1 MTLVGE
7 AMRLAPLLLC
17 LAALL
22 PAADAPPDLAAAV
35 AAAPAVRAAQARIAA
50 AQAAVRAAGTLP
62 DPMLGL
68 EIGRERPEMGEDMRM
83 AGLMLEQ
90 ALPRW
95 GERDAMRLAARAGTA
110 SAQAELA
117 RTAGE
122 LAAGVATALAEIA
135 AADEQLAATR
145 PMRNRMAALAEAVRA
160 RVASSDGAM
169 ADQFMVDS
177 RLEQLDLQLDD
188 LARRRTDAEAEAR
201 GLLGMAADAPL
212 PAFAAPA
219 ADQLAAERLP
229 MLRAAHA
236 MGLEAEAMEREALA
250 RGRPETAVG
259 LSWQRE
265 AIGLMDESDT
275 IALTV
280 RVSLPWDRPA
290 YRAGADAARRRA
302 AAARSEADGAHLM
315 AQAAAGRARRAEAQA
330 RRAVAVADALAARAA
345 TESEAIAAR
354 VATGAAPLDTA
365 LDLLD
370 RVAEARMAAAMAR
383 LDQRMAQAAL
393 WRLAPPDFTDAP
405 EGRTQP

>member
-1 MTLVGE
+1 
-7 AMRLAPLLLC
+7 MRLAPLLLC
-17 LAALL
+17 LATVL
-22 PAADAPPDLAAAV
+22 PAADQPPDLISAV
-35 AAAPAVRAAQARIAA
+35 TAAPSVRAAQARAAA

-62 DPMLGL
+62 DPMLGV

-83 AGLMLEQ
+83 AGLMVEQ
-90 ALPRW
+90 TLPRW

-110 SAQAELA
+110 AAQAELA
-117 RTAGE
+117 RAAGE

-145 PMRNRMAALAEAVRA
+145 PMRERMAALAEAVRG
-160 RVASSDGAM
+160 RIASGGGTI
-169 ADQFMVDS
+169 ADQLMIDS

-188 LARRRTDAEAEAR
+188 QLRRRTDAEAEAR
-201 GLLGMAADAPL
+201 GLLGLPADAPL
-212 PAFAAPA
+212 PAFAAPSA
-219 ADQLAAERLP
+219 GQLAPDLLP

-250 RGRPETAVG
+250 RGMPETAIG

-265 AIGLMDESDT
+265 AIGLMEESDT
-275 IALTV
+275 IALTL

-290 YRAGADAARRRA
+290 YRAGAEAARRRA
-302 AAARSEADGAHLM
+302 AAARSEADGARLM
-315 AQAAAGRARRAEAQA
+315 AQAAAGRAMRAEAQA
-330 RRAVAVADALAARAA
+330 RRATAVADALAARAA
-345 TESEAIAAR
+345 TESEAIATR
-354 VATGAAPLDTA
+354 VASGTAPLDAA

-383 LDQRMAQAAL
+383 LDQRMAQSAL
-393 WRLAPPDFTDAP
+393 WRLAPPAIPDSP